1 VRERER
7 ERERETFLKV
17 RGREE
22 VPATTIIKSQQ
33 RIFEVSKMKFY
44 PPLYYSSEKEK
55 EKEKKKHY

>member
-1 VRERER
+1 
-7 ERERETFLKV
+7 V

-55 EKEKKKHY
+55 EKEKKSIIRLEFFSFTYIHIPSS